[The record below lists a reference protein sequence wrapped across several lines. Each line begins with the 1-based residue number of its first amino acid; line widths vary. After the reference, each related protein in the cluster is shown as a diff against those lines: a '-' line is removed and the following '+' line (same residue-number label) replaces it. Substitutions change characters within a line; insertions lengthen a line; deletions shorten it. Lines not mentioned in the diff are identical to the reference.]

1 MSSEEVSAMMVRLIV
16 PAFLLLTALLQGCA
30 GPGRLPAVPSELQGR
45 VVIPG
50 LSEVRFRPGVDDD
63 KLREEGKK
71 SMRRERA
78 WLESR
83 GQSGALPV
91 IHFLAISGGGDD
103 GAFGAGLLNG
113 WTKAGDRPEFKL
125 VTGVSTGAIIAP
137 FAFLGSEYD
146 VRTENFYTKT
156 APHDILKKRPIYSIL
171 SSDSLTDNSPLWRRV
186 EKEVTRELL
195 DAIAAEYEKGRL
207 LFIGTANLD
216 SRQGYIWNMTK
227 IAANPDP
234 RALHLFRAIIVAS
247 AAIPAA
253 FSPVMIDVEA
263 GGEKYQEM
271 HVDGGTLAQVFIY
284 PPSLDLRKLAA
295 EMGMVRERVL
305 YIIRNSRLDPDWAN
319 VDRRIMSIAERAIAS
334 LIHSQGRGDLYRIY
348 LTTQKDGVDYNLA
361 FIPPTFNAPHRELF
375 DTEYM
380 RALYGTAYDMAAG
393 GYPWAK
399 HPPGLETR

>member
-1 MSSEEVSAMMVRLIV
+1 
-16 PAFLLLTALLQGCA
+16 
-30 GPGRLPAVPSELQGR
+30 
-45 VVIPG
+45 
-50 LSEVRFRPGVDDD
+50 
-63 KLREEGKK
+63 
-71 SMRRERA
+71 MRRERA

-91 IHFLAISGGGDD
+91 IHFLAISGGGDN

-137 FAFLGSEYD
+137 FAFLGSKYD

-156 APHDILKKRPIYSIL
+156 APHEILKKRPMYSIL
-171 SSDSLTDNSPLWRRV
+171 SSDSLTDNSPLRRRV
-186 EKEVTRELL
+186 EEEVTRELL

-227 IAANPDP
+227 IAANADP
-234 RALHLFRAIIVAS
+234 RALEIFRSIIVAS

-271 HVDGGTLAQVFIY
+271 HVDGGTLAQVFVY
-284 PPSLDLRKLAA
+284 PPSLDLKRLAREA
-295 EMGMVRERVL
+295 GIERERVM
-305 YIIRNSRLDPDWAN
+305 YILRNSRLDPDWAS
-319 VDRRIMSIAERAIAS
+319 VDRRIMSIAQRAIAS

-348 LTTQKDGVDYNLA
+348 LTAQKDGVDYNLA
-361 FIPPTFNAPHRELF
+361 FIPPTFNEPHRELF

-380 RALYGTAYDMAAG
+380 RALYKTGYDMAAE
-393 GYPWAK
+393 GYPWSK
-399 HPPGLETR
+399 HPPGFEGQ